1 MGLLIATVSL
11 SQSQD
16 HFPQTTITNKI
27 INARLYLPNTE
38 TGYYRGSRFDWAG
51 VIPSLEWNG
60 HQYFGQWFETYEP
73 TLHDAIMGPVEAF
86 APHWIR
92 RGQGG

>member
-1 MGLLIATVSL
+1 MKKLYFLSLGLLITTVSL

-16 HFPQTTITNKI
+16 HFPQATITNKI

-51 VIPSLEWNG
+51 
-60 HQYFGQWFETYEP
+60 
-73 TLHDAIMGPVEAF
+73 
-86 APHWIR
+86 
-92 RGQGG
+92 